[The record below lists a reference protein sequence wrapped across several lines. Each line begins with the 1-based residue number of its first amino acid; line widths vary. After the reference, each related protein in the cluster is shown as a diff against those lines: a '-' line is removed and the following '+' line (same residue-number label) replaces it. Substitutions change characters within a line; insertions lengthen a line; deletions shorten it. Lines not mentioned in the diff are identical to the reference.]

1 MKLIATLYLD
11 EDVSVLLAALLRGRG
26 IDVRTARD
34 EQMLGRPD
42 PEQLRKSVSLERV
55 MVTHNRSDF
64 EGLHAQYIQQ
74 RTPHFGVIVAQRR
87 DVYELA
93 RRLGLLLDTLTADE
107 IQNLL
112 LYI

>member
-1 MKLIATLYLD
+1 
-11 EDVSVLLAALLRGRG
+11 
-26 IDVRTARD
+26 
-34 EQMLGRPD
+34 
-42 PEQLRKSVSLERV
+42 

-74 RTPHFGVIVAQRR
+74 RAPHFGVIVAQRR

-107 IQNLL
+107 IQNQL